1 MTPLGQFLDPALLSV
16 TVEQV
21 ARIIAL
27 MVMLMGLLVVPIL
40 PGLVII
46 WVAALGYGIA
56 AGFGTLGWVMFAF
69 ITVLMIVGSVV
80 DNVLMGTQAHK
91 EGAPWWVI
99 LIALVVAIV
108 GSFVI
113 PIPII
118 GGILAALLTLFVIEW
133 IRRKDWRKA
142 LLSIKGMLVGW
153 GWAFVFR
160 FIMGVIMIGLWLIW
174 AWV

>member
-1 MTPLGQFLDPALLSV
+1 MAIGPFTIDVPLLVKSITL
-16 TVEQV
+16 T
-21 ARIIAL
+21 
-27 MVMLMGLLVVPIL
+27 VMLAGLLVLPLL

-46 WVAALGYGIA
+46 WVASLGYGLV
-56 AGFGTLGWVMFAF
+56 AGFGTLGWIMFAF
-69 ITVLMIVGSVV
+69 MTVLMIAGSVV
-80 DNVLMGTQAHK
+80 DNVLMGRSAHK

-99 LIALVVAIV
+99 LIAMMAAIV

-118 GGILAALLTLFVIEW
+118 GGILAALVTLFGIEW

-142 LLSIKGMLVGW
+142 LASLKGMAIGW
-153 GWAFVFR
+153 GWAFVIR
-160 FIMGVIMIGLWLIW
+160 FIIGLIMIGLWLIW